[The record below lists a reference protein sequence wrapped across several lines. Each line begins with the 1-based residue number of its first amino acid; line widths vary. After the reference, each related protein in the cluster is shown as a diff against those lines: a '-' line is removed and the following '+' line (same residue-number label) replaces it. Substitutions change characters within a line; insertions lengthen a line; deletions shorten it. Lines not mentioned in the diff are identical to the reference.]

1 LSKIINNYFDEI
13 TEKDS
18 IARKAGIISAA
29 DKTMPVEKKNIH
41 SDLNE
46 AVRKNSEIAFVTYS
60 LLEDTEEKIKFV
72 LAKILE
78 KHQQEELFTPL
89 YSCIKELIANSTKAN
104 AKNILMDEGKID
116 NPEDLMEVVEKLRT
130 ILNEEALL
138 EYGIK
143 AKERRLSTRTYFKIE
158 GNNLIIQVVN
168 NLALTKKDLQRIHER
183 IEKSSQYDSIAEFYI
198 ENPDPIAEGM
208 GLGLSM
214 VVVLLKSINIDYRN
228 FEVTTDFTTKTYATM
243 RIPLE

>member
-1 LSKIINNYFDEI
+1 MPM
-13 TEKDS
+13 EK
-18 IARKAGIISAA
+18 R
-29 DKTMPVEKKNIH
+29 NIH
-41 SDLNE
+41 SDLHE
-46 AVRKNSEIAFVTYS
+46 AVKKGGELVFITYS

-104 AKNILMDEGKID
+104 AKKILMDEGRIQ

-143 AKERRLSTRTYFKIE
+143 AKERRLSTRTYFRME
-158 GNNLIIQVVN
+158 GGVLVISVVN
-168 NLALTKKDLQRIHER
+168 NLPLTRKDLERIHER
-183 IEKSSQYDSIAEFYI
+183 IEKSAQYDSIAEFYL

-228 FEVTTDFTTKTYATM
+228 FEVTTDAASKTYATM
-243 RIPLE
+243 RIPLS

>member
-1 LSKIINNYFDEI
+1 
-13 TEKDS
+13 
-18 IARKAGIISAA
+18 
-29 DKTMPVEKKNIH
+29 MPPETKNIH

-46 AVRKNSEIAFVTYS
+46 AVRKNSEIAFITYS

-104 AKNILMDEGKID
+104 AKKILIDEGKIP
-116 NPEDLMEVVEKLRT
+116 NPEDLLDVVEKLRS

-143 AKERRLSTRTYFKIE
+143 AKERKLSTRTYFRVE
-158 GNNLIIQVVN
+158 GGNLIISVVN
-168 NLALTKKDLQRIHER
+168 NLALSEKELARIHER

-228 FEVTTDFTTKTYATM
+228 FEVRSDFSTKTYATM
-243 RIPLE
+243 KVPLA

>member
-1 LSKIINNYFDEI
+1 M
-13 TEKDS
+13 EK
-18 IARKAGIISAA
+18 R
-29 DKTMPVEKKNIH
+29 NIH
-41 SDLNE
+41 SDLHE
-46 AVRKNSEIAFVTYS
+46 AVKKGGELVFVTYS

-78 KHQQEELFTPL
+78 KYQQEELFTPL

-104 AKNILMDEGKID
+104 AKKILMDEGRIR
-116 NPEDLMEVVEKLRT
+116 NPRDPMEVVETLRS

-143 AKERRLSTRTYFKIE
+143 AKEKKLSTRTYLRMEDGHLVIS
-158 GNNLIIQVVN
+158 VVN
-168 NLALTKKDLQRIHER
+168 NLPLSQKDLDRIRER
-183 IEKSSQYDSIAEFYI
+183 IEKSAQYDSIAEFYL

-228 FEVTTDFTTKTYATM
+228 FKVSTDSSTKTYATM
-243 RIPLE
+243 RIPLS